1 MFVRLPDAK
10 RWQGM
15 EGTTMDDHHDTS
27 GYFDVRQLQLLDV
40 LYTTRSVTRTA
51 ERLGQTQPT
60 VSTWLKQIRDKV
72 GDPLFIRTAK
82 EMVPT
87 PRADM
92 LVEKAREI
100 LEAMRQIS
108 GAVPHFDP
116 ATSNRVFRI
125 CAPDSAHITMIPRL
139 LQCIRGIAPNVQ
151 VETLPVNDN
160 SARLLESGDADLA
173 YGGFIPG
180 MDTGFY
186 QQALIKQ
193 DFICLASMDHPRVQA
208 RMTLEDYQREAHVA
222 VSYGGIH
229 GVNALIKSA
238 LHASHIQRRV
248 LLTLTGFL
256 GIGKVIATTD
266 LITTLPRNIGETL
279 ASQYGLQI
287 LECPVGIPSYMIK
300 QYWHARY
307 HRDPG
312 NQWLR
317 KLCAQYAE

>member
-1 MFVRLPDAK
+1 
-10 RWQGM
+10 
-15 EGTTMDDHHDTS
+15 MDDRHDTS
-27 GYFDVRQLQLLDV
+27 DYFDIRQLQLLDA
-40 LYTTRSVTRTA
+40 LYATRCVTKAA
-51 ERLGQTQPT
+51 ERMGQTQPT
-60 VSTWLKQIRDKV
+60 ISTWLRQLRDKV
-72 GDPLFIRTAK
+72 GDPLFIRTSK

-87 PRADM
+87 PRADL

-108 GAVPHFDP
+108 GAVLRFDP

-125 CAPDSAHITMIPRL
+125 CAPDSAHITMIPLL
-139 LQCIRGIAPNVQ
+139 LQCIRDIAPSVQ
-151 VETLPVNDN
+151 IETLPVNEN
-160 SARLLESGDADLA
+160 SALLLENGSADLA

-180 MDTGFY
+180 MDAGFY
-186 QQALIKQ
+186 QQALFKQ
-193 DFICLASMDHPRVQA
+193 DFICLSSMDHPRI
-208 RMTLEDYQREAHVA
+208 RGEMTLEDYQREAHVA
-222 VSYGGIH
+222 VSYGGIN

-238 LHASHIQRRV
+238 LHAGHIQRRV

-279 ASQYGLQI
+279 ANQYNLRILQ
-287 LECPVGIPSYMIK
+287 CPVGIPTYMIK
-300 QYWHARY
+300 QYWHAHY

-317 KLCAQYAE
+317 KLCKQHAK

>member
-1 MFVRLPDAK
+1 
-10 RWQGM
+10 
-15 EGTTMDDHHDTS
+15 MDDRTDSS
-27 GYFDVRQLQLLDV
+27 GYFDVKQLQLLDV
-40 LYTTRSVTRTA
+40 LYATRSVTKTA

-60 VSTWLKQIRDKV
+60 ISTWLKQIRDKV

-82 EMVPT
+82 EMIPT

-92 LVEKAREI
+92 MVEKAREI

-108 GAVPHFDP
+108 GTVPHFEP
-116 ATSNRVFRI
+116 ATSTRIFRM
-125 CAPDSAHITMIPRL
+125 CAPDSAHITMIPRM
-139 LQCIRGIAPNVQ
+139 LQCIREIAPNVQ
-151 VETLPVNDN
+151 METLPVSENT
-160 SARLLESGDADLA
+160 ARLLEEGGADLA

-180 MDTGFY
+180 METGFY

-193 DFICLASMDHPRVQA
+193 DFICLASTDHPRI
-208 RMTLEDYQREAHVA
+208 RGRLSLDDYQREAHVA

-238 LHASHIQRRV
+238 LHAQHVERRV

-256 GIGKVIATTD
+256 GIGKVIASTD
-266 LITTLPRNIGETL
+266 LISTLPRNIGETL
-279 ASQYGLQI
+279 ARQNGLQV
-287 LECPVGIPSYMIK
+287 LDCPVTIPSYMIK
-300 QYWHARY
+300 QYWHSRY

-317 KLCAQYAE
+317 RLCAQFAE

>member
-1 MFVRLPDAK
+1 
-10 RWQGM
+10 
-15 EGTTMDDHHDTS
+15 MDDRSDS
-27 GYFDVRQLQLLDV
+27 SAYFDVKQLQLLDV
-40 LYTTRSVTRTA
+40 LYSTRSVTKTA

-72 GDPLFIRTAK
+72 GDPLFIRTSK
-82 EMVPT
+82 EMIPT
-87 PRADM
+87 PRADVM
-92 LVEKAREI
+92 VEKAREI
-100 LEAMRQIS
+100 LEALRQIS

-116 ATSNRVFRI
+116 ATSTRVFRI

-139 LQCIRGIAPNVQ
+139 LQCIRGMAPNVQ
-151 VETLPVNDN
+151 VEILPVSENT
-160 SARLLESGDADLA
+160 ARLLESGEADLA

-180 MDTGFY
+180 MDNGFY

-193 DFICLASMDHPRVQA
+193 DFICLASMDHPRIQGRLSLQA
-208 RMTLEDYQREAHVA
+208 YQGEAHVA

-238 LHASHIQRRV
+238 LHAQHVERRV
-248 LLTLTGFL
+248 LLTLAGFL

-266 LITTLPRNIGETL
+266 LISTLPSNIGETL
-279 ASQYGLQI
+279 AAQYGLQI
-287 LECPVGIPSYMIK
+287 LDCPVRIPGYMIR

>member
-1 MFVRLPDAK
+1 
-10 RWQGM
+10 
-15 EGTTMDDHHDTS
+15 MDDRTTDTS
-27 GYFDVRQLQLLDV
+27 VYFDVKQLQLLDV
-40 LYTTRSVTRTA
+40 LHSTRSVTKTA
-51 ERLGQTQPT
+51 ERMGQTQPT
-60 VSTWLKQIRDKV
+60 ISTWLKQIRDKV
-72 GDPLFIRTAK
+72 DDPLFIRTSK
-82 EMVPT
+82 EMIPT
-87 PRADM
+87 PRADLM
-92 LVEKAREI
+92 VEKAREI

-108 GAVPHFDP
+108 GDVPRFDP
-116 ATSNRVFRI
+116 ATSTRIFRM

-151 VETLPVNDN
+151 VETLPVNEHT
-160 SARLLESGDADLA
+160 AQLLENGDADVA

-193 DFICLASMDHPRVQA
+193 DFICLASMEHPRVKGMLA
-208 RMTLEDYQREAHVA
+208 LDDYQREAHVA

-238 LHASHIQRRV
+238 LQVQHVVRREV
-248 LLTLTGFL
+248 LTLTGFL
-256 GIGKVIATTD
+256 GIGKVIASTD

-279 ASQYGLQI
+279 ARLNELQI
-287 LECPVGIPSYMIK
+287 LECPVRIPTYMIK

-317 KLCAQYAE
+317 RLCSQYAE

>member
-1 MFVRLPDAK
+1 
-10 RWQGM
+10 
-15 EGTTMDDHHDTS
+15 MDEHGDS
-27 GYFDVRQLQLLDV
+27 GAYFEVKQLQLLDV
-40 LYTTRSVTRTA
+40 LHSTRSVTKTA

-60 VSTWLKQIRDKV
+60 ISTWLKQIRDKV

-82 EMVPT
+82 EMNPT
-87 PRADM
+87 PRADQI
-92 LVEKAREI
+92 VEKARAI
-100 LEAMRQIS
+100 LEAMRQLS
-108 GAVPHFDP
+108 GDVPRFDP
-116 ATSNRVFRI
+116 ATSTRVFRM

-151 VETLPVNDN
+151 VETLPINEHT
-160 SARLLESGDADLA
+160 AQMLESGDADLA

-180 MDTGFY
+180 METGFY

-193 DFICLASMDHPRVQA
+193 DFICLASTDHPRI
-208 RMTLEDYQREAHVA
+208 RGGLSLDDYQREAHVA

-238 LHASHIQRRV
+238 LHAQHVERRV

-256 GIGKVIATTD
+256 GIGKVIASTD
-266 LITTLPRNIGETL
+266 LISTLPRNIGETL
-279 ASQYGLQI
+279 ARQNGLQV
-287 LECPVGIPSYMIK
+287 LDCPVTIPSYMIK
-300 QYWHARY
+300 QYWHSRY

-317 KLCAQYAE
+317 RLCAQFAE